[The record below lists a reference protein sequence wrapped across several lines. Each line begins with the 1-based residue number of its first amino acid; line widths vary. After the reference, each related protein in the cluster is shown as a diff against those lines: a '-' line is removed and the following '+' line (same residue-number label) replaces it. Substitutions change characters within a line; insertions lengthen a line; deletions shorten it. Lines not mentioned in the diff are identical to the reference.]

1 MEVEA
6 YRRHLDD
13 VYRLCKA
20 CDFHVQQV
28 LERQDRELWHKL
40 QQVRSPDT
48 TTLSDNDSVY
58 SVCTPPPIFRQ
69 HLILYCSII

>member
-58 SVCTPPPIFRQ
+58 SVCTPPTFRQ
-69 HLILYCSII
+69 HLILW